1 MKFVAALAL
10 FISVIHCI
18 QTKYILIG
26 LNEVRIGAT
35 SKIEAVKEIFPEKQ
49 NAEMGAYRLG
59 AYKSGTNGQY
69 SKRYKI

>member
-1 MKFVAALAL
+1 MKFVGVVFLS
-10 FISVIHCI
+10 ISVIHCI
-18 QTKYILIG
+18 QTKYVLIA
-26 LNEVRIGAT
+26 LNEVRVGTT
-35 SKIEAVKEIFPEKQ
+35 SKIEAVNEIFPEKQ

>member
-1 MKFVAALAL
+1 MKFVTAVAL

-18 QTKYILIG
+18 QTKYILIA
-26 LNEVRIGAT
+26 LNDALVQT
-35 SKIEAVKEIFPEKQ
+35 TNKIEPGKEIFPEKQ

-59 AYKSGTNGQY
+59 AYKSDTSGDY